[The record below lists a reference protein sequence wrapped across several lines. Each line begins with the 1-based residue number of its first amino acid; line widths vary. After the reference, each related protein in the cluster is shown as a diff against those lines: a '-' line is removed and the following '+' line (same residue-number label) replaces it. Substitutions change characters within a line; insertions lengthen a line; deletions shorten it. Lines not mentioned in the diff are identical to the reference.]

1 MAAGALEGGAAADS
15 RCASAAWGQAMA
27 ILHPLG
33 TAPAPAELGAGLA
46 AADRGRALAR
56 TPRERDYLQAIR
68 SYYAEYA
75 TVDPTARRVAYSQA
89 MEGVQRKNPRD
100 REAKIFYA
108 LSLIALGQAN
118 ATDTTFAFQKRAD
131 SILEP
136 LFKAE
141 PEHPGPA
148 HHLIPTNA

>member
-1 MAAGALEGGAAADS
+1 APPAVAG
-15 RCASAAWGQAMA
+15 
-27 ILHPLG
+27 P
-33 TAPAPAELGAGLA
+33 GAGLGA
-46 AADRGRALAR
+46 SGRGRALAS
-56 TPRERDYLQAIR
+56 TPRERDYLHAIR

-75 TVDPTARRVAYSQA
+75 PLDAKARLVAYAQA
-89 MEGVQRKNPRD
+89 MDGVQRRNPRD
-100 REAKIFYA
+100 REARIFYA

-141 PEHPGPA
+141 PDHPGLA
-148 HHLIPTNA
+148 HYLLHTNDVPQRARLGPDAARRYVP